1 MNNVR
6 EIMSVQRTLIAVSAW
21 RRGSFMK
28 APPGK
33 RHGSLYKAPHI
44 VLCSVVVFLKFLI
57 TFEQRAPNFHFSMGP
72 VN

>member
-28 APPGK
+28 APPG
-33 RHGSLYKAPHI
+33 RPYPLLQSPTHSFTL
-44 VLCSVVVFLKFLI
+44 VVVFLKFLI